1 MQPVPDPSEPTIHP
15 DQAADNTRRSADLL
29 RAMIECGHEIALLIH
44 QEAVATAARNA
55 AEPNL
60 PRLGRYTRVAD
71 FAGPYEK
78 IFRGVRRGMLL
89 LEKLAEPKPTG
100 LDIALAEQRRAAQK
114 KPAAPPEKPIHQLTD
129 AELHERMIRMDR
141 LDRIEA
147 LGLDETA
154 TLPNRTIDEILADIC
169 AQRGIA
175 SIDEIIPDEPG
186 AVTDFLIRTG
196 RVPPFD
202 TPTRKPRDDTP
213 PDIDYPLRR

>member
-78 IFRGVRRGMLL
+78 IFRGVRRFHPQQHQQARPDG
-89 LEKLAEPKPTG
+89 AAHFSGDRDAG
-100 LDIALAEQRRAAQK
+100 LGDSLNDGSHRR
-114 KPAAPPEKPIHQLTD
+114 L
-129 AELHERMIRMDR
+129 
-141 LDRIEA
+141 
-147 LGLDETA
+147 
-154 TLPNRTIDEILADIC
+154 
-169 AQRGIA
+169 
-175 SIDEIIPDEPG
+175 
-186 AVTDFLIRTG
+186 
-196 RVPPFD
+196 
-202 TPTRKPRDDTP
+202 
-213 PDIDYPLRR
+213 